1 MGFYLTA
8 LDEEVKDENDNP
20 SIGIILCQ
28 NKSNKIV
35 DYTLKYINKPVS
47 VSEYRIFEQLSKEI
61 QNKLLTKEEIN
72 LYLPVEEDEWNE
84 KIWYAINRREHY

>member
-72 LYLPVEEDEWNE
+72 LYLPVEEDE
-84 KIWYAINRREHY
+84 

>member
-35 DYTLKYINKPVS
+35 DYTLKYINKPVG
-47 VSEYRIFEQLSKEI
+47 VSEYKIFDQLNKEI
-61 QNKLLTKEEIN
+61 QSKLPTKEEIN
-72 LYLPVEEDEWNE
+72 LYIDLKSGEFDE
-84 KIWYAINRREHY
+84 K